1 MKKKIKWGHVELNTF
16 SLETLMQ
23 MYEDGYEF
31 ELNNGYITSLVLEY

>member
-1 MKKKIKWGHVELNTF
+1 MKRRIKWEKKELNTF

-31 ELNNGYITSLVLEY
+31 ELNNGCITSLILEY